1 MPYTFIF
8 RYALCAY
15 PHALHWI
22 AVGGAKDRKQEKFGN
37 DFVDVAI
44 VAFATCFDGLITND
58 KLTMSIYKNAKHLL
72 DNGFLWEDLMPKC
85 TPTRSETLIH

>member
-15 PHALHWI
+15 LHALHWI
-22 AVGGAKDRKQEKFGN
+22 ALGGAKDRKQEKFGN

-58 KLTMSIYKNAKHLL
+58 KLTHEHLQECEAPP
-72 DNGFLWEDLMPKC
+72 G
-85 TPTRSETLIH
+85 